1 MQSEQTTPPKRIWA
15 DPPETFDGMDIWRSE
30 PGGKGVPYIL
40 AAPTALASS
49 AEVQALLR
57 EARAQGME
65 EAANIAVRHDLSIM
79 SISSADMRA
88 RQIAQ
93 AIRTAAAA
101 ALAEAQATIARQQVM
116 LDRALEASFD
126 DKARADRAEAEN
138 ARLRDF
144 WVAWAHRRLEVQRKH
159 YLRDAKLALNGDMR
173 ALRNRVEMMEAEPM
187 PIVPSAALSRPH
199 ATKGDD

>member
-1 MQSEQTTPPKRIWA
+1 MQSEQTTPPKDAIIQRIWM
-15 DPPETFDGMDIWRSE
+15 PPLWEVGDGIIPTDGQCE
-30 PGGKGVPYIL
+30 PDDVSYIL
-40 AAPTALASS
+40 ATPTALASS

-101 ALAEAQATIARQQVM
+101 L
-116 LDRALEASFD
+116 RA
-126 DKARADRAEAEN
+126 
-138 ARLRDF
+138 
-144 WVAWAHRRLEVQRKH
+144 
-159 YLRDAKLALNGDMR
+159 G
-173 ALRNRVEMMEAEPM
+173 
-187 PIVPSAALSRPH
+187 
-199 ATKGDD
+199 KGETP

>member
-1 MQSEQTTPPKRIWA
+1 MSDLIERRKLPWPPGENVGEATI
-15 DPPETFDGMDIWRSE
+15 
-30 PGGKGVPYIL
+30 
-40 AAPTALASS
+40 
-49 AEVQALLR
+49 QAWVIDLC
-57 EARAQGME
+57 A
-65 EAANIAVRHDLSIM
+65 EAA
-79 SISSADMRA
+79 
-88 RQIAQ
+88 
-93 AIRTAAAA
+93 T

>member
-101 ALAEAQATIARQQVM
+101 L
-116 LDRALEASFD
+116 RAGGLGMTQRPFPDEWSCT
-126 DKARADRAEAEN
+126 
-138 ARLRDF
+138 
-144 WVAWAHRRLEVQRKH
+144 AWEDCQHDGICHDPK
-159 YLRDAKLALNGDMR
+159 N
-173 ALRNRVEMMEAEPM
+173 
-187 PIVPSAALSRPH
+187 
-199 ATKGDD
+199 